1 MKRITSLF
9 FVFLTS
15 LCSLTAWAAER
26 EAPTVPANSAPV
38 SGQEYYLYNVESQ
51 LFLSSYNTIGESP
64 LRVPVTVNDEGAYLF
79 QEGMSGRYIA
89 ANHNY
94 GDVTTYSQMI
104 DHNYWSVANGESG
117 YTIQCSPLNK
127 YYNEAYFFGTLEGNT
142 KVKYT
147 CSSEDR
153 IHWLFIPTDESGE
166 RFVAELK
173 LYRALNALDGL
184 SLPPSLTAHFENI
197 YTNRANQT
205 VDLITSTARA
215 ARNCPGMSQ
224 GYIAPYWNEFPILW
238 ETPDG
243 SFGDGVHETWALPDC
258 TTDIN
263 GNTIY
268 NSQGKYFHTSL
279 YNPGSRTLSATVSV
293 DELSTFVYST
303 SGTSDSNC
311 KIEIYVD
318 DKLVRTLSGY
328 QISSYNYGNIY
339 ARFFEVLQPGTHTIK
354 WVATRSPNNQSYY
367 ESFYIHYAGLVKSPL
382 ITVSLLE
389 PGSLGTEVL
398 YNTDHIK
405 NVRRLKVKGKMNSDD
420 WAKVKMMSGLLD
432 LDLSEAEFTE
442 VPAGQFQV
450 TSSDT
455 AMQFL
460 HRLVLPEGLTKIN
473 KEAFYYSF
481 IDSLAF
487 PSTLKAIGQHA
498 FYGSH
503 IQEIN
508 MPDDCIDIFGDETSY
523 TVSNTGSVFSRMRWL
538 RKLKCAKNWTMI
550 PSYTFYVCTS
560 LEEVTLPEKLEAIGR
575 SAFYGNEFIKINF
588 PESLKRIN
596 DYAFSECYNASFGP
610 FPEGLEKIGES
621 AFEDCDGIIDLVIP
635 KNVTTLGTNAFE
647 NCNNL
652 KTAEIGV
659 SQYAISNK
667 LFTGCNNLTTLRLN
681 SPTVATVTSDAS
693 YYPVASDRLKDVDLI
708 VPSFLVNA
716 YKLHKYWYNFK
727 SITGFS
733 TAEIQDWVIQ
743 NPLVMNRDRFEGNPN
758 IRISADYNRMPSLKF
773 NGTIPQNINNLIMSG
788 YQNGSSSYTNYPG
801 QIYSNCDNI
810 KVNGTVQV
818 SLYTPKNRWYFFSL
832 PFDMKISDIIHSAAD
847 VQYKIGYYDGG
858 NRAANGATGSWKTF
872 DKENDVIPAGTG
884 FIMQTNKDTWNYFH
898 AVDNATKQNI
908 VSNREFVKTLEVN
921 TSAQKANTG
930 WNLVGNPYQCFYNSH
945 CLNFTAPIT
954 VWDAYN
960 RKYIAYSIT
969 DDDYAI
975 RPNEAFFVQCPNE
988 EYNTIGFP
996 LQGRQFTDVI
1006 ASQNAAPAKN
1016 HVQKERML
1024 VNVVLTAGDKSND
1037 ETRVV
1042 LNEKASLDYEMDCDA
1057 SKFQSM
1063 DNSVPQLFTLDAD
1076 GTRYAINERPGGD
1089 GVVKMGLYVSAGG
1102 TYTISI
1108 GRCDVEKVMLVDYV
1122 TGETIDLSSGEY
1134 SFKTDAGTFTDRFEL
1149 VFDAENSATGIKD
1162 LEDINVVNS
1171 NTGDAIYNI
1180 AGQRVNA
1187 NATRG
1192 IYIVNGKKVIK

>member
-9 FVFLTS
+9 FVFLTT

-51 LFLSSYNTIGESP
+51 LFLSSYNTIGETA

-79 QEGMSGRYIA
+79 QNGVSGNYIA
-89 ANHNY
+89 TTSN
-94 GDVTTYSQMI
+94 GKVTTYSQMI
-104 DHNYWSVANGESG
+104 DPNYWSVANGESG
-117 YTIQCSPLNK
+117 YTIQCSPLNR
-127 YYNEAYFFGTLEGNT
+127 YYNEAYFFGTLEGST
-142 KVKYT
+142 TVKYN

-153 IHWLFIPTDESGE
+153 IHWLFIPADESGE

-173 LYRALNALDGL
+173 LYRALNALDGWGFP
-184 SLPPSLTAHFENI
+184 SSLTAHFEEA
-197 YTNRANQT
+197 YSNRANHSIERI
-205 VDLITSTARA
+205 VGTANEVV
-215 ARNCPGMSQ
+215 NCQAMTQ
-224 GYIAPYWNEFPILW
+224 GYIAPYWNEYPILW
-238 ETPDG
+238 TTPNAGVGSSTSWYITKNVSDNFYTYTDG
-243 SFGDGVHETWALPDC
+243 NKGT
-258 TTDIN
+258 
-263 GNTIY
+263 
-268 NSQGKYFHTSL
+268 K
-279 YNPGSRTLSATVSV
+279 TLCATVSV

-303 SGTSDSNC
+303 AGSCGL
-311 KIEIYVD
+311 IEIYVD
-318 DKLVRTLSGY
+318 DKLVRTLREA
-328 QISSYNYGNIY
+328 QVNTNNSYVKNIQT
-339 ARFFEVLQPGTHTIK
+339 RFCEVLQPGVHTIK
-354 WVATRSPNNQSYY
+354 WVASTSGTSSPKVA
-367 ESFYIHYAGLVKSPL
+367 IILAGVMKSPL
-382 ITVSLLE
+382 ISVNLLE
-389 PGSLGTEVL
+389 AGSLGTEVL

-420 WAKVKMMSGLLD
+420 WAKVKMMHGLLD

-442 VPAGQFQV
+442 VPARQFQV

-460 HRLVLPEGLTKIN
+460 HRLALPEGLTKIN
-473 KEAFYYSF
+473 EEAFYYSF
-481 IDSLAF
+481 IDSLAL
-487 PSTLKAIGQHA
+487 PSTLRNIRNRA
-498 FYGSH
+498 FYASH

-508 MPDDCIDIFGDETSY
+508 MPDDCTEIYGEETSSY
-523 TVSNTGSVFSRMRWL
+523 STPDGVFQRMYWL
-538 RKLKCAKNWTMI
+538 RKVKCAKNWKVI
-550 PSYTFYVCTS
+550 PQQTFYICYY
-560 LEEVTLPEKLEAIGR
+560 LEEVILPEKLEAIGK
-575 SAFYGNEFIKINF
+575 SAFQTCSRMKIKL
-588 PESLKRIN
+588 PDGLKRIN
-596 DYAFSECYNASFGP
+596 TSAFLDCVNVNFGTLPESLEMIGSSAFSN
-610 FPEGLEKIGES
+610 
-621 AFEDCDGIIDLVIP
+621 CDSIVDLVIP
-635 KNVTTLGTNAFE
+635 KNVTTLGTYAFQ

-652 KTAEIGV
+652 KTAEVGV
-659 SQYAISNK
+659 NQYAMNNNQFI
-667 LFTGCNNLTTLRLN
+667 GCDNLTTLRLN
-681 SPTVATVTSDAS
+681 APTVVTATTSN
-693 YYPVASDRLKDVDLI
+693 YPIAKDRLKDVDLI

-716 YKLHKYWYNFK
+716 YKLHEYWYNFK

-733 TAEIQDWVIQ
+733 TAEIQDWVVN
-743 NPLVMNRDRFEGNPN
+743 NPVVMNHDRFEGNPN
-758 IRISADYNRMPSLKF
+758 ITINGDYDRKPSLKF
-773 NGTIPQNINNLIMSG
+773 NGTNPQNINNLIMGG
-788 YQNGSSSYTNYPG
+788 YHNGSSSYTNYPG

-810 KVNGTVQV
+810 KVNGKVQV
-818 SLYTPKNRWYFFSL
+818 SLYTRENYWYFFSL
-832 PFDMKISDIIHSAAD
+832 PFDMKISDITHSAAD

-1016 HVQKERML
+1016 HAQKERML

-1057 SKFQSM
+1057 SKFPSM

-1108 GRCDVEKVMLVDYV
+1108 GRCDVEKVMLVDYL
-1122 TGETIDLSSGEY
+1122 TGETIDLSFGEY
-1134 SFKTDAGTFTDRFEL
+1134 AFKTDAGTFTDRFEL

-1162 LEDINVVNS
+1162 LEDNNVVNG

>member
-9 FVFLTS
+9 FVFLTT

-51 LFLSSYNTIGESP
+51 LFLSSYNTIGETP

-79 QEGMSGRYIA
+79 KNGSSANYIA
-89 ANHNY
+89 TTSD
-94 GDVTTYSQMI
+94 GKVTTSSRST
-104 DHNYWSVANGESG
+104 DKVSFWTVSGVETG
-117 YTIQCSPLNK
+117 YTIQVSPLNTS
-127 YYNEAYFFGTLEGNT
+127 YYNETYFFATSDGSTT
-142 KVKYT
+142 VKYN

-153 IHWLFIPTDESGE
+153 IHWLFIPADESGE

-173 LYRALNALDGL
+173 LYRVLNALDGL
-184 SLPPSLTAHFENI
+184 SLPPSLTAHFEDI

-205 VDLITSTARA
+205 ADLITSTASA
-215 ARNCPGMSQ
+215 ARNCLGMSQ

-243 SFGDGVHETWALPDC
+243 SFGDSYYKIWALPNS

-263 GNTIY
+263 GNTIN
-268 NSQGKYFHTSL
+268 NSQGNYFRTLFS
-279 YNPGSRTLSATVSV
+279 NSRGSRTLRATVSV
-293 DELSTFVYST
+293 DELSTFIYST
-303 SGTSDSNC
+303 GGGCD
-311 KIEIYVD
+311 KIEVYVD
-318 DKLVRTLSGY
+318 DKLVRTLEGLQMSDNPT
-328 QISSYNYGNIY
+328 SKTY
-339 ARFFEVLQPGTHTIK
+339 ARFCEVLQPGIHTIK
-354 WVATRSPNNQSYY
+354 WVASESSTNGQTSAYIYY
-367 ESFYIHYAGLVKSPL
+367 GGVVKSPL

-442 VPAGQFQV
+442 VPAGQFEV
-450 TSSDT
+450 SNTDT
-455 AMQFL
+455 VMQFL
-460 HRLVLPEGLTKIN
+460 HRLVLPEGVTKIN
-473 KEAFYYSF
+473 SDAFNYSF
-481 IDSLAF
+481 IDSLAL
-487 PSTLKAIGQHA
+487 PSTLRTIEEGA
-498 FYGSH
+498 FYASH

-508 MPDDCIDIFGDETSY
+508 MPDSLVDIFK
-523 TVSNTGSVFSRMRWL
+523 NTNTAYVNRQPVFRAMRWL
-538 RKLKCAKNWTMI
+538 RKLKCAKNWIEI
-550 PSYTFYVCTS
+550 PPYTFAYCNY
-560 LEEVTLPEKLEAIGR
+560 LEEVILPEKLEAIGQ
-575 SAFYGNEFIKINF
+575 SAFQTCSMMKIKL
-588 PESLKRIN
+588 PDGLKRIN
-596 DYAFSECYNASFGP
+596 TSAFQDCVNVNFGTLPESLEMIDSYAFSN
-610 FPEGLEKIGES
+610 
-621 AFEDCDGIIDLVIP
+621 CDSIVDLVIP
-635 KNVTTLGTNAFE
+635 KNVTTLGTYAFQ

-659 SQYAISNK
+659 SQHAISNY
-667 LFTGCNNLTTLRLN
+667 LFYGCDNLTTLRLN
-681 SPTVATVTSDAS
+681 APTVATVASEAS
-693 YYPVASDRLKDVDLI
+693 YYPVASGRLKDVDLI

-733 TAEIQDWVIQ
+733 TAEIQDWVVN
-743 NPLVMNRDRFEGNPN
+743 NPVVMNHDRFEGNPN
-758 IRISADYNRMPSLKF
+758 ITINGDYDRKPSLKF
-773 NGTIPQNINNLIMSG
+773 NGTNSQNINDLIIEG
-788 YQNGSSSYTNYPG
+788 YYITTSAQPFYSNHPG
-801 QIYSNCDNI
+801 QIFSNCGNI
-810 KVNGTVQV
+810 KVNGKVQV
-818 SLYTPKNRWYFFSL
+818 SLYTPKNYWYFFSL
-832 PFDMKISDIIHSAAD
+832 PFDMKISDITHSAVD

-1016 HVQKERML
+1016 HAQKERML
-1024 VNVVLTAGDKSND
+1024 VNVVFTAGDKSND
-1037 ETRVV
+1037 GTRVV
-1042 LNEKASLDYEMDCDA
+1042 LNEKASLDYEMECDA
-1057 SKFQSM
+1057 SKFPSM

-1134 SFKTDAGTFTDRFEL
+1134 AFKTDAGTFTDRFEL

-1162 LEDINVVNS
+1162 LEDNNVVNS

>member
-51 LFLSSYNTIGESP
+51 LFLSSYNTIGETA
-64 LRVPVTVNDEGAYLF
+64 LRVLVTVNDNGAYLF
-79 QEGMSGRYIA
+79 KNGSSANYIA
-89 ANHNY
+89 TTSN
-94 GDVTTYSQMI
+94 GKVTTSSSSTSKGCF
-104 DHNYWSVANGESG
+104 WAVSGVETG
-117 YTIQCSPLNK
+117 YTIQVSPLNTSF
-127 YYNEAYFFGTLEGNT
+127 YNETYFFGTSDGST
-142 KVKYT
+142 TVKYN

-153 IHWLFIPTDESGE
+153 IHWLFIPADESGE

-243 SFGDGVHETWALPDC
+243 SFGDSEYKMWALPND
-258 TTDIN
+258 TKDIN
-263 GNTIY
+263 GNIIY
-268 NSQGKYFHTSL
+268 NSQGKYFQTLFSSSK
-279 YNPGSRTLSATVSV
+279 GSRTLRATVSV
-293 DELSTFVYST
+293 DELSTFIYST
-303 SGTSDSNC
+303 GGSCD
-311 KIEIYVD
+311 KIEVYVD
-318 DKLVRTLSGY
+318 DKLVRTLEGLQMSENPT
-328 QISSYNYGNIY
+328 SKTY
-339 ARFFEVLQPGTHTIK
+339 ARFCEVLQPGVHTIK
-354 WVATRSPNNQSYY
+354 WVASESSTSGETSAYIYY
-367 ESFYIHYAGLVKSPL
+367 GGVVKSPL

-405 NVRRLKVKGKMNSDD
+405 NVRRLKVKGNMNSDD

-442 VPAGQFQV
+442 VPSGQFQV

-455 AMQFL
+455 TMQFL
-460 HRLVLPEGLTKIN
+460 HRLVLPEGVTTISSD
-473 KEAFYYSF
+473 AFQYSF
-481 IDSLAF
+481 IDTLAL
-487 PSTLKAIGQHA
+487 PSTLRTIGEGA

-508 MPDDCIDIFGDETSY
+508 MPDSCVDVYKSKVNYDQYSQP
-523 TVSNTGSVFSRMRWL
+523 VFRGMRWL
-538 RKLKCAKNWTMI
+538 RKLKCAKNWIEI
-550 PSYTFYVCTS
+550 PAYTFSYCS
-560 LEEVTLPEKLEAIGR
+560 YLDEVTLPEKLESIVQG
-575 SAFYGNEFIKINF
+575 AFINASRATFNF
-588 PESLKRIN
+588 PEGLTSIGAE
-596 DYAFSECYNASFGP
+596 AFRDCYSTKFGP
-610 FPEGLEKIGES
+610 FPEGLIGIGAN
-621 AFEDCDGIIDLVIP
+621 AFRACYSIVDLVIP
-635 KNVTTLGTNAFE
+635 KNVTTLGTNAFRT
-647 NCNNL
+647 CINL

-659 SQYAISNK
+659 SQYAISNN
-667 LFTGCNNLTTLRLN
+667 LFTDCNNLTTLRLN
-681 SPTVATVTSDAS
+681 SPTVATVTSTS
-693 YYPVASDRLKDVDLI
+693 SSYPVAADRLKDVDLM

-716 YKLHKYWYNFK
+716 YKLHEYWYNFK

-733 TAEIQDWVIQ
+733 TAEIQDWVVN

-758 IRISADYNRMPSLKF
+758 IKINGNYDRKPSLKF
-773 NGTIPQNINNLIMSG
+773 NGTNPQNINNLIMNG

-810 KVNGTVQV
+810 KVNGKVQV
-818 SLYTPKNRWYFFSL
+818 VLYTPKNRWYFFSL

-1016 HVQKERML
+1016 HAQKERML

-1057 SKFQSM
+1057 SKFPSM

-1076 GTRYAINERPGGD
+1076 GTRYAINERPSGD
-1089 GVVKMGLYVSAGG
+1089 GVVKMGLYVYAGG

-1108 GRCDVEKVMLVDYV
+1108 GRCDVEKVMLVDYL

-1134 SFKTDAGTFTDRFEL
+1134 AFKTDAGTFTDRFEL

-1162 LEDINVVNS
+1162 LEDNNVVNR
-1171 NTGDAIYNI
+1171 NTGEAIYNI

>member
-1 MKRITSLF
+1 MKRITSLI

-64 LRVPVTVNDEGAYLF
+64 LRVLVTFNGNGSYLF
-79 QEGMSGRYIA
+79 KNGSSANYISTTS
-89 ANHNY
+89 N
-94 GDVTTYSQMI
+94 GSVTTNS
-104 DHNYWSVANGESG
+104 NSTSKSNFWTVSGAETG
-117 YTIQCSPLNK
+117 YTIQVSPLNTS
-127 YYNEAYFFGTLEGNT
+127 YYNETYFFGTSVGST
-142 KVKYT
+142 TVKYNR
-147 CSSEDR
+147 SSEDR
-153 IHWLFIPTDESGE
+153 IHWLFIPADESGE

-184 SLPPSLTAHFENI
+184 SLPSSLTAHFENI

-205 VDLITSTARA
+205 ADLITSTARA

-243 SFGDGVHETWALPDC
+243 SFGDGDDKTWALPNS

-268 NSQGKYFHTSL
+268 NSRGKYFYTKFR
-279 YNPGSRTLSATVSV
+279 NRITSRTLSATVSV
-293 DELSTFVYST
+293 DQLSTIVYRTDGSC
-303 SGTSDSNC
+303 N
-311 KIEIYVD
+311 KIEVYVD
-318 DKLVRTLSGY
+318 DKLVRTLEGSQRSGQGSTKTY
-328 QISSYNYGNIY
+328 P
-339 ARFFEVLQPGTHTIK
+339 RFFEVLQPGTHTIK
-354 WVATRSPNNQSYY
+354 WVATSTDGSSTQSA
-367 ESFYIHYAGLVKSPL
+367 YIYYAGVVKSPL

-420 WAKVKMMSGLLD
+420 WAKIKMMHGLLD
-432 LDLSEAEFTE
+432 LDLSEAEFTK
-442 VPAGQFQV
+442 VPARQFQV
-450 TSSDT
+450 QSGDT

-460 HRLVLPEGLTKIN
+460 HRLVLPEGVTTI
-473 KEAFYYSF
+473 ESDAFQNSY
-481 IDSLAF
+481 IDSLAL
-487 PSTLKAIGQHA
+487 PSTLRTIGEGA
-498 FYGSH
+498 FYYSH

-508 MPDDCIDIFGDETSY
+508 MPDSCVGIFSDS
-523 TVSNTGSVFSRMRWL
+523 SGSHSDRQPVFREMYWL
-538 RKLKCAKNWTMI
+538 RKLKCAKNWTNI
-550 PSYTFYVCTS
+550 PPQAFAYCYY
-560 LEEVTLPEKLEAIGR
+560 LEEVTLPEKLI
-575 SAFYGNEFIKINF
+575 SIDKWAFRGSKYATYNF
-588 PESLKRIN
+588 PEGLRSIGT
-596 DYAFSECYNASFGP
+596 YAFSECYYAKFGP
-610 FPEGLEKIGES
+610 FPKSLQTIS
-621 AFEDCDGIIDLVIP
+621 TAAFASCTGIADLVIP
-635 KNVTTLGTNAFE
+635 ENVTTLEFGAFQY
-647 NCNNL
+647 CSNL
-652 KTAEIGV
+652 KTAEIG
-659 SQYAISNK
+659 QNLYNMDIGE
-667 LFTGCNNLTTLRLN
+667 LFYDCDNLTTLRLN
-681 SPTVATVTSDAS
+681 APTVVTVKSN
-693 YYPVASDRLKDVDLI
+693 YPVAADRLKDVDLI

-716 YKLHKYWYNFK
+716 YKLDKYWYNFK

-758 IRISADYNRMPSLKF
+758 IQIYGNYDRKPSLKF
-773 NGTIPQNINNLIMSG
+773 NGTNPQNINDLIMSG
-788 YQNGSSSYTNYPG
+788 YHIGSSSYTNYPG

-810 KVNGTVQV
+810 KVNGKVRV
-818 SLYTPKNRWYFFSL
+818 VLYTPMNRWYFFSL
-832 PFDMKISDIIHSAAD
+832 PFDMKISDITHSAAS

-884 FIMQTNKDTWNYFH
+884 FIMQTNKGTWNYFH

-1016 HVQKERML
+1016 HAQKERML

-1042 LNEKASLDYEMDCDA
+1042 LNEKASLDYEMACDA
-1057 SKFQSM
+1057 SKFPSM

-1076 GTRYAINERPGGD
+1076 GTRYAINERPCGD
-1089 GVVKMGLYVSAGG
+1089 GVVKMGLSVSAGG

-1162 LEDINVVNS
+1162 LEDNNVVNS
-1171 NTGDAIYNI
+1171 NTGEAIYNI

>member
-1 MKRITSLF
+1 MKRITSLI

-64 LRVPVTVNDEGAYLF
+64 LRVPVTINDEGAYLF
-79 QEGMSGRYIA
+79 QDGVSGRYIA
-89 ANHNY
+89 ATNNY
-94 GDVTTYSQMI
+94 GDVETYSHMTVV
-104 DHNYWSVANGESG
+104 NYWSVANGESG
-117 YTIQCSPLNK
+117 YTIQCSPLNG
-127 YYNEAYFFGTLEGNT
+127 YYNETYFFGTLEGNT
-142 KVKYT
+142 RVKYT

-153 IHWLFIPTDESGE
+153 IHWLFIPADESGE

-184 SLPPSLTAHFENI
+184 SLPPSLTAHFEDI

-243 SFGDGVHETWALPDC
+243 SFGDGYYKIWALPNS

-263 GNTIY
+263 GNIIY
-268 NSQGKYFHTSL
+268 NSQGKYFQTQFS
-279 YNPGSRTLSATVSV
+279 NSKGSRTLRATVSV
-293 DELSTFVYST
+293 DELSTFIYST
-303 SGTSDSNC
+303 GGSCD
-311 KIEIYVD
+311 KIEVYVD
-318 DKLVRTLSGY
+318 DKLVRTLEGS
-328 QISSYNYGNIY
+328 QMSDNPTSKTY
-339 ARFFEVLQPGTHTIK
+339 ARFCEVLQPGVHTIK
-354 WVATRSPNNQSYY
+354 WVASESSTSGQTLAYIYY
-367 ESFYIHYAGLVKSPL
+367 GGVVKSPL

-473 KEAFYYSF
+473 KEAFNYSF

-508 MPDDCIDIFGDETSY
+508 MPDDCIDIFGDETSNN
-523 TVSNTGSVFSRMRWL
+523 VSNTGSVFSRMRWL

-550 PSYTFYVCTS
+550 PSFTFHNCTS
-560 LEEVTLPEKLEAIGR
+560 LEGVTLPEKLEAIGR

-596 DYAFSECYNASFGP
+596 DDAFSECYNASFGP
-610 FPEGLEKIGES
+610 FPEGLIGIGAN
-621 AFEDCDGIIDLVIP
+621 AFEDCDSIADLVIP
-635 KNVTTLGTNAFE
+635 GNVTTLGTYAFK

-659 SQYAISNK
+659 SQYAISNN

-681 SPTVATVTSDAS
+681 SPTVATVTSDA
-693 YYPVASDRLKDVDLI
+693 YGYPVASDRLKDVDLI

-773 NGTIPQNINNLIMSG
+773 NGTNPQNINNLIMSG

-810 KVNGTVQV
+810 KVNGMVRV
-818 SLYTPKNRWYFFSL
+818 VLYTPKNRWYFFSL
-832 PFDMKISDIIHSAAD
+832 PFDMKISDIIHSTAD

-898 AVDNATKQNI
+898 AVDNAMKQNI

-921 TSAQKANTG
+921 TSAQKANIG

-1057 SKFQSM
+1057 SKFPSM

-1076 GTRYAINERPGGD
+1076 GTRYAINERPSGD

-1108 GRCDVEKVMLVDYV
+1108 GRCDVEKVMLVDYL

-1162 LEDINVVNS
+1162 LEDNNVVNS
-1171 NTGDAIYNI
+1171 NTQDAIYNI

>member
-9 FVFLTS
+9 FVFLTT

-51 LFLSSYNTIGESP
+51 LFLSSYNTIGETP

-79 QEGMSGRYIA
+79 QNGVSGDYIA
-89 ANHNY
+89 AHLNY

-104 DHNYWSVANGESG
+104 DANYWSVANGESG
-117 YTIQCSPLNK
+117 YTIQCSPLNR
-127 YYNEAYFFGTLEGNT
+127 YYNETYFFGTLEGNT

-153 IHWLFIPTDESGE
+153 IHWLFIPADESGE

-205 VDLITSTARA
+205 ADLITTTASA

-243 SFGDGVHETWALPDC
+243 SFGDGDHETWALPNS

-268 NSQGKYFHTSL
+268 NSRGKNFQTML

-442 VPAGQFQV
+442 VPSGQFQV

-455 AMQFL
+455 TMQFL
-460 HRLVLPEGLTKIN
+460 HRLVLPEGVTTIN
-473 KEAFYYSF
+473 SDAFQYSF
-481 IDSLAF
+481 IDTLAL
-487 PSTLKAIGQHA
+487 PSTLRTIGEGA
-498 FYGSH
+498 FWGSH

-508 MPDDCIDIFGDETSY
+508 MPDSCVDVYKSTVNYY
-523 TVSNTGSVFSRMRWL
+523 TDSQPVFRAMRWL
-538 RKLKCAKNWTMI
+538 RKLKCAKNWIEI
-550 PSYTFYVCTS
+550 PAYTFAYCS
-560 LEEVTLPEKLEAIGR
+560 YLDEVTLPEKLKSIVQG
-575 SAFYGNEFIKINF
+575 AFINAFRATFNF
-588 PESLKRIN
+588 PEGLTSIGA
-596 DYAFSECYNASFGP
+596 DAFIKCYRTKFGP
-610 FPEGLEKIGES
+610 FPEGLEKIGEG
-621 AFEDCDGIIDLVIP
+621 AFEDCDSIVDLVIP
-635 KNVTTLGTNAFE
+635 KNVTTLGRSAFL

-652 KTAEIGV
+652 KTVEIGV
-659 SQYAISNK
+659 RQYAISND
-667 LFTGCNNLTTLRLN
+667 LFYGCNNLTTLRLN
-681 SPTVATVTSDAS
+681 APTVATVTSDAGN
-693 YYPVASDRLKDVDLI
+693 YPVASDRLKDVDLI

-758 IRISADYNRMPSLKF
+758 ITINGNYDRKPSLKF
-773 NGTIPQNINNLIMSG
+773 NGTNPQNINNLIMNP
-788 YQNGSSSYTNYPG
+788 YHKGSSSYTNYPG

-818 SLYTPKNRWYFFSL
+818 CLYTPKNYWYFFSL
-832 PFDMKISDIIHSAAD
+832 PFDMKISDITHSAAD

-898 AVDNATKQNI
+898 AVDNASKQNI

-1016 HVQKERML
+1016 HAQKERML

-1042 LNEKASLDYEMDCDA
+1042 LNEKASLDYEMECDA

-1076 GTRYAINERPGGD
+1076 GTRYAINERPSGD

-1102 TYTISI
+1102 TYTINI
-1108 GRCDVEKVMLVDYV
+1108 GRCDVEKVMLVDYL

-1134 SFKTDAGTFTDRFEL
+1134 AFKTDAGTFTDRFEL

-1162 LEDINVVNS
+1162 LEDNNVVNS

>member
-51 LFLSSYNTIGESP
+51 LFLSSYNIIGETA
-64 LRVPVTVNDEGAYLF
+64 LRVLVTVKDNGAYLF
-79 QEGMSGRYIA
+79 KNGSSANYIGAYGNGSVYYYSSSDDKDNFWTVSG
-89 ANHNY
+89 
-94 GDVTTYSQMI
+94 VET
-104 DHNYWSVANGESG
+104 G
-117 YTIQCSPLNK
+117 YTIQVSPLNTNH
-127 YYNEAYFFGTLEGNT
+127 YNETYFFGTSDGST
-142 KVKYT
+142 TVKYK

-153 IHWLFIPTDESGE
+153 IHWLFIPADESGE

-243 SFGDGVHETWALPDC
+243 SFGDSEYKMWALPND
-258 TTDIN
+258 TKDIN
-263 GNTIY
+263 GNIIY
-268 NSQGKYFHTSL
+268 NSQGKYFTTLFS
-279 YNPGSRTLSATVSV
+279 YSKGSRTLRATVSV
-293 DELSTFVYST
+293 DELSTFIYST
-303 SGTSDSNC
+303 GGSCD
-311 KIEIYVD
+311 KIEVYVD
-318 DKLVRTLSGY
+318 DKLVRTLEEHQMSDNPT
-328 QISSYNYGNIY
+328 SKTY
-339 ARFFEVLQPGTHTIK
+339 ARFCEVLQPGVHTIK
-354 WVATRSPNNQSYY
+354 WVASESSTNGQTNAYIYY
-367 ESFYIHYAGLVKSPL
+367 GGVVKSPL

-405 NVRRLKVKGKMNSDD
+405 NVRRLKVKGMMNSDD

-442 VPAGQFQV
+442 VPSGQFQV

-455 AMQFL
+455 TMQFL
-460 HRLVLPEGLTKIN
+460 HRLVLPEGVTTISSD
-473 KEAFYYSF
+473 AFQCSF
-481 IDSLAF
+481 IDTLAL
-487 PSTLKAIGQHA
+487 PSTLRTIGEGA
-498 FYGSH
+498 FLGSH

-508 MPDDCIDIFGDETSY
+508 MPDSCVDVYKSKVGY
-523 TVSNTGSVFSRMRWL
+523 TTNSQPVFRGMRWL
-538 RKLKCAKNWTMI
+538 RKLKCAKNWIEI
-550 PSYTFYVCTS
+550 PAYTFAYCS
-560 LEEVTLPEKLEAIGR
+560 YFDEVTLPEKLESIVQG
-575 SAFYGNEFIKINF
+575 AFINAFRATFNF
-588 PESLKRIN
+588 PEGLTSIGAE
-596 DYAFSECYNASFGP
+596 AFLDCYRTKFGP
-610 FPEGLEKIGES
+610 FPEGLRGIGAN
-621 AFEDCDGIIDLVIP
+621 AFEDCDSIVDLVIP
-635 KNVTTLGTNAFE
+635 KNVTTLGTYAFK

-659 SQYAISNK
+659 SQYAISNN

-693 YYPVASDRLKDVDLI
+693 YYPVASDRLKYVDLI

-716 YKLHKYWYNFK
+716 YKLHEYWYNFK

-773 NGTIPQNINNLIMSG
+773 NGTNPQNINNLIMSG

-810 KVNGTVQV
+810 KVNGMVRV
-818 SLYTPKNRWYFFSL
+818 VLYTPKNRWYFFSL
-832 PFDMKISDIIHSAAD
+832 PFDMKISDITHSAAD

-908 VSNREFVKTLEVN
+908 VSYKEFVKTLEVN
-921 TSAQKANTG
+921 PSEQKANTG

-945 CLNFTAPIT
+945 CLNFTSPIT

-1057 SKFQSM
+1057 SKFPSM

-1108 GRCDVEKVMLVDYV
+1108 GRCDVEKVMLVDYL

-1162 LEDINVVNS
+1162 LEDNNVVNS

>member
-1 MKRITSLF
+1 MKRITSFL
-9 FVFLTS
+9 FVFLTT

-51 LFLSSYNTIGESP
+51 LFLSSYNTIGETA

-79 QEGMSGRYIA
+79 QNGVSGNYIA
-89 ANHNY
+89 ANANY
-94 GDVTTYSQMI
+94 GDVTTYSSQMI
-104 DHNYWSVANGESG
+104 DRNYWSVANGESG
-117 YTIQCSPLNK
+117 YTIQCSPLNEF
-127 YYNEAYFFGTLEGNT
+127 YNEAYFFGTLEGNT

-153 IHWLFIPTDESGE
+153 IHWLFIPADESGE

-173 LYRALNALDGL
+173 LYRALNALDGWGFP
-184 SLPPSLTAHFENI
+184 SSLTAHFEEA
-197 YTNRANQT
+197 YSNRANHSIERI
-205 VDLITSTARA
+205 VGTANEVV
-215 ARNCPGMSQ
+215 NCQAMTQ
-224 GYIAPYWNEFPILW
+224 GYIAPYWNEYPILW
-238 ETPDG
+238 TTPNAGVG
-243 SFGDGVHETWALPDC
+243 SSSTSWNI
-258 TTDIN
+258 T
-263 GNTIY
+263 
-268 NSQGKYFHTSL
+268 NSDEFSTYTGGKHDTK
-279 YNPGSRTLSATVSV
+279 TLCATVSV

-303 SGTSDSNC
+303 AGSCGL
-311 KIEIYVD
+311 IEIYVD
-318 DKLVRTLSGY
+318 DKLVRTLRAA
-328 QISSYNYGNIY
+328 QVNTNKSSVRNIET
-339 ARFFEVLQPGTHTIK
+339 RFCEVLQPGVHTIK
-354 WVATRSPNNQSYY
+354 WVASTSGTS
-367 ESFYIHYAGLVKSPL
+367 SVSVAIILAGVMKSPL
-382 ITVSLLE
+382 ISVNLLE
-389 PGSLGTEVL
+389 AGSLGTEVL

-420 WAKVKMMSGLLD
+420 WAKVKMMHGLLD

-442 VPAGQFQV
+442 VPARQFQV

-460 HRLVLPEGLTKIN
+460 HRLALPEGLTKIN
-473 KEAFYYSF
+473 EEAFYYSF
-481 IDSLAF
+481 IDSLAL
-487 PSTLKAIGQHA
+487 PSTLRNIRNKA
-498 FYGSH
+498 FYASH

-508 MPDDCIDIFGDETSY
+508 MPDDCTEIYGPETSLG
-523 TVSNTGSVFSRMRWL
+523 TPTDGVFQRMYWL
-538 RKLKCAKNWTMI
+538 RKVKCAKNWTVI
-550 PSYTFYVCTS
+550 PYQAFYICYY
-560 LEEVTLPEKLEAIGR
+560 LEEVILPEKLEAIGQ
-575 SAFYGNEFIKINF
+575 SAFQTCSSMKIKL
-588 PESLKRIN
+588 PDGLKRIN
-596 DYAFSECYNASFGP
+596 TSAFLDCVNVNFGTLPESLEMIGSRAFSN
-610 FPEGLEKIGES
+610 
-621 AFEDCDGIIDLVIP
+621 CDSIVDLVIP
-635 KNVTTLGTNAFE
+635 KNVTTLEASAFQ

-659 SQYAISNK
+659 SQHAISYQ
-667 LFTGCNNLTTLRLN
+667 LFYGCDNLTTLRLN
-681 SPTVATVTSDAS
+681 APTVATVKSGN
-693 YYPVASDRLKDVDLI
+693 PVSSDRLKDVDLI

-716 YKLHKYWYNFK
+716 YKLHEYWYNFK

-733 TAEIQDWVIQ
+733 TAEIQDWVVN
-743 NPLVMNRDRFEGNPN
+743 NPVVMNHDRFEGNPN
-758 IRISADYNRMPSLKF
+758 ITINGDYNRKPSLKF
-773 NGTIPQNINNLIMSG
+773 NGTNPQNINDLIIEG
-788 YQNGSSSYTNYPG
+788 HEASYHTNYPG
-801 QIYSNCDNI
+801 QIFSNCGNI

-818 SLYTPKNRWYFFSL
+818 SLYTPKNYWYFFSL

-1042 LNEKASLDYEMDCDA
+1042 LNEKASLDYEMECDA

-1108 GRCDVEKVMLVDYV
+1108 GRCDVEKVMLVDYL

-1162 LEDINVVNS
+1162 LEDNNVVNS
-1171 NTGDAIYNI
+1171 NTGEAIYNI

-1192 IYIVNGKKVIK
+1192 IYIVNGRKVIK

>member
-26 EAPTVPANSAPV
+26 EAPTVPANSAPI

-51 LFLSSYNTIGESP
+51 LFLSSYNTIGETA
-64 LRVPVTVNDEGAYLF
+64 LRVLVTVKDNGAYLF
-79 QEGMSGRYIA
+79 KNGSSANYIGAYSNGSVYYYSSSDDKDNFWTVSG
-89 ANHNY
+89 
-94 GDVTTYSQMI
+94 VET
-104 DHNYWSVANGESG
+104 G
-117 YTIQCSPLNK
+117 YTIQVSPLNTND
-127 YYNEAYFFGTLEGNT
+127 YNETYFFGTSDGST
-142 KVKYT
+142 TVKYK

-153 IHWLFIPTDESGE
+153 IHWLFIPADESGE

-243 SFGDGVHETWALPDC
+243 SFGDGYSNTWALPNS

-263 GNTIY
+263 GNTINY
-268 NSQGKYFHTSL
+268 SRGKYFQTL
-279 YNPGSRTLSATVSV
+279 FNFKEGSRTLRATVSV
-293 DELSTFVYST
+293 DELSTFIYST
-303 SGTSDSNC
+303 GGGCD
-311 KIEIYVD
+311 KIEVYVD
-318 DKLVRTLSGY
+318 EKLLRTLEGS
-328 QISSYNYGNIY
+328 QMSDNPTSKTY
-339 ARFFEVLQPGTHTIK
+339 ARFCEVLQPGVHTIK
-354 WVATRSPNNQSYY
+354 WVASESSTDRQIGAYIYY
-367 ESFYIHYAGLVKSPL
+367 GGVVKSPL

-432 LDLSEAEFTE
+432 LDLSEAEFTQ

-450 TSSDT
+450 QSGDT

-460 HRLVLPEGLTKIN
+460 HRLVLPEGVTTIN
-473 KEAFYYSF
+473 RDAFQYSF
-481 IDSLAF
+481 IDTLAL
-487 PSTLKAIGQHA
+487 PSTLRTIGEGA
-498 FYGSH
+498 FLGSH

-508 MPDDCIDIFGDETSY
+508 MPDSCVDVYKSTVGYSTS
-523 TVSNTGSVFSRMRWL
+523 SQPVFRDMIWL
-538 RKLKCAKNWTMI
+538 RKLKCAKNWIEI
-550 PSYTFYVCTS
+550 PTYTFAYCS
-560 LEEVTLPEKLEAIGR
+560 YLDEVTLPEELESIGKG
-575 SAFYGNEFIKINF
+575 AFINAFRATFNF
-588 PESLKRIN
+588 PEGLTSIGAE
-596 DYAFSECYNASFGP
+596 AFLYCYRTKFGP
-610 FPEGLEKIGES
+610 FPEGLIGIGAN
-621 AFEDCDGIIDLVIP
+621 AFEDCDSIVDLVIP
-635 KNVTTLGTNAFE
+635 KDVTTLGTYAFK

-659 SQYAISNK
+659 SQYAISNN
-667 LFTGCNNLTTLRLN
+667 LFTGCNKLTTLRLN

-758 IRISADYNRMPSLKF
+758 IRINGDYDRKPSLKF
-773 NGTIPQNINNLIMSG
+773 NGTNPQNINNLIMNG
-788 YQNGSSSYTNYPG
+788 YHKWSSSYTNYPG

-818 SLYTPKNRWYFFSL
+818 SLYTPKNYWYFFSL
-832 PFDMKISDIIHSAAD
+832 PFDMKISDITHSAAD

-884 FIMQTNKDTWNYFH
+884 FIMQTNKDTWSDFY
-898 AVDNATKQNI
+898 AVDNAMKQNI

-1016 HVQKERML
+1016 HAQKERML

-1076 GTRYAINERPGGD
+1076 GTRYAINERPSGD

-1108 GRCDVEKVMLVDYV
+1108 GRCDVEKVMLVDYL

-1134 SFKTDAGTFTDRFEL
+1134 AFKTDAGTFTDRFEL

-1162 LEDINVVNS
+1162 LEDNNVVNS

>member
-1 MKRITSLF
+1 MKRITSLI

-64 LRVPVTVNDEGAYLF
+64 LRVPVTINDEGAYLF
-79 QEGMSGRYIA
+79 QDGVSGRYIA
-89 ANHNY
+89 ATNNY
-94 GDVTTYSQMI
+94 GDVETYSHMTVV
-104 DHNYWSVANGESG
+104 NYWSVANGESG
-117 YTIQCSPLNK
+117 YTIQCSPLNG
-127 YYNEAYFFGTLEGNT
+127 YYNETYFFGTLEGNT
-142 KVKYT
+142 RVKYT

-153 IHWLFIPTDESGE
+153 IHWLFIPADESGK

-184 SLPPSLTAHFENI
+184 ELPSSLTAHFENI
-197 YTNRANQT
+197 YSNRANQT
-205 VDLITSTARA
+205 TELLTLTAREV
-215 ARNCPGMSQ
+215 RNSQ
-224 GYIAPYWNEFPILW
+224 ILTAGYIAPDWNGYPILW
-238 ETPDG
+238 SSPDDRNG
-243 SFGDGVHETWALPDC
+243 SSNRAEEVTWVLPS
-258 TTDIN
+258 N
-263 GNTIY
+263 
-268 NSQGKYFHTSL
+268 NSSGKYFYTDYYDTS
-279 YNPGSRTLSATVSV
+279 GRRTLCATVSV
-293 DELSTFVYST
+293 DEPSTFVYST
-303 SGTSDSNC
+303 DFVGYGWAHA
-311 KIEIYVD
+311 EVYVD
-318 DKLVRTLSGY
+318 ERLVRTMSIGQMSDY
-328 QISSYNYGNIY
+328 STDKTYT
-339 ARFFEVLQPGTHTIK
+339 RFFEVLQPGMHTIK
-354 WVATRSPNNQSYY
+354 WVI
-367 ESFYIHYAGLVKSPL
+367 ESEPYVDSGYQKKAYIRLAGVMKTPL
-382 ITVSLLE
+382 ISVNLLE
-389 PGSLGTEVL
+389 AGSLGTEVL

-405 NVRRLKVKGKMNSDD
+405 KVRRLKVKGKMNSDD
-420 WAKVKMMSGLLD
+420 WAKVNMMHGLLD

-442 VPAGQFQV
+442 VPARQFQV

-460 HRLVLPEGLTKIN
+460 HRLALPEGLTKIN
-473 KEAFYYSF
+473 EEAFYYSF
-481 IDSLAF
+481 IDSLAL
-487 PSTLKAIGQHA
+487 PSTLRTIGEGA

-508 MPDDCIDIFGDETSY
+508 MPDNCTSIYGQDVQKSSFGH
-523 TVSNTGSVFSRMRWL
+523 MRWL
-538 RKLKCAKNWTMI
+538 QKFKFANNIRTI
-550 PSYTFYVCTS
+550 PKQLFKECYN
-560 LEEVTLPEKLEAIGR
+560 LDEVTLPEKLKVIDEYAFKGTSIDSIDFPEGLETIGA
-575 SAFYGNEFIKINF
+575 SAFQDCYGTK
-588 PESLKRIN
+588 
-596 DYAFSECYNASFGP
+596 FGP
-610 FPEGLEKIGES
+610 FPEGLKKIMTR
-621 AFEDCDGIIDLVIP
+621 AFEDCDRIVDLVIP
-635 KNVTTLGTNAFE
+635 KNVTTLGTYAFE

-659 SQYAISNK
+659 RQYAISNN
-667 LFTGCNNLTTLRLN
+667 LFAGCNNLTTLRLN
-681 SPTVATVTSDAS
+681 APTVATVTS

-716 YKLHKYWYNFK
+716 YKLHWYWYNFK

-743 NPLVMNRDRFEGNPN
+743 NPLVMNHDRFEGNPN
-758 IRISADYNRMPSLKF
+758 IQIYGNYDRMPSLKF
-773 NGTIPQNINNLIMSG
+773 NGTNPQNINNLIMSG

-810 KVNGTVQV
+810 KVNGMVRV
-818 SLYTPKNRWYFFSL
+818 VLYTPKNRWYFFSL
-832 PFDMKISDIIHSAAD
+832 PFDMKISDITHGTAD

-898 AVDNATKQNI
+898 AVDNAMKQNI

-1016 HVQKERML
+1016 HAQKERML

-1042 LNEKASLDYEMDCDA
+1042 LSEKASLDYEMDCDA

-1076 GTRYAINERPGGD
+1076 GTRYAINERPSGD
-1089 GVVKMGLYVSAGG
+1089 GVVKMGLYVYAGG

-1108 GRCDVEKVMLVDYV
+1108 GRCDVEKVMLVDYL

-1134 SFKTDAGTFTDRFEL
+1134 AFKTDAGTFTDRFEL

-1162 LEDINVVNS
+1162 LEDNNVVNS